1 MTWLLG
7 RGAQGFQ
14 IEVPTVT
21 SVVTQED
28 VRRLRSELVPG
39 DVVTASISHPLGA
52 ADLGTQRTT
61 IVAPRDV

>member
-1 MTWLLG
+1 M
-7 RGAQGFQ
+7 
-14 IEVPTVT
+14 
-21 SVVTQED
+21 
-28 VRRLRSELVPG
+28 RRLATAILGERRLWQAFVRTNLKKPYLVPG